1 MCDSGCNYSS
11 NQNHGFIQR
20 VSAWEALK
28 SKRVVF
34 QRQTAVERNC
44 DSKVWL
50 MPVLL
55 FRLTPPPPCLIKKK
69 VLLTPVIVSSD
80 SISVSPSFNLFTVK
94 SSSSVWQTERLQ
106 FTHSWPDWRILFFF
120 SPHFGPVFHWKQTS
134 FNRLQSPRLSFS
146 FSSTGMK
153 TTRGIKVPIPMDLTP
168 T

>member
-1 MCDSGCNYSS
+1 MRGSEKQAGRLPAADGS
-11 NQNHGFIQR
+11 R
-20 VSAWEALK
+20 TKLW
-28 SKRVVF
+28 F
-34 QRQTAVERNC
+34 QSVIDASPLVQI
-44 DSKVWL
+44 D
-50 MPVLL
+50 
-55 FRLTPPPPCLIKKK
+55 PPPPCLIKKK